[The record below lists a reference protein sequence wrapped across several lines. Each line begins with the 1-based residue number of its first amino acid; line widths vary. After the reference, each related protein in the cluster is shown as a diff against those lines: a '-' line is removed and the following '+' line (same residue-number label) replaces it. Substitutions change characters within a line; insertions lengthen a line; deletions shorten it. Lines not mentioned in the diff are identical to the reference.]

1 MSELRIFILD
11 DHYLI
16 REGLKKTL
24 NSVKD
29 FIIVGESPDLT
40 DLLLLMKDLNPDIL
54 FLETG
59 LCKRPIA
66 ELLLDIKK
74 VSPKTKI
81 LAISDCS
88 CEMKVFTSVKA
99 GVAGFITKKA
109 DREEVINAV
118 LEISSGNDYYSPE
131 VTKILMKG
139 LFAGSGTNIQFSERE
154 LEIMNLICQGI
165 TNSSI
170 ANQLFLSENTVATHK
185 RNIMKKARVKRT
197 SDLILWALDKKLVT
211 RTS

>member
-24 NSVKD
+24 KSVKD
-29 FIIVGESPDLT
+29 FIIVGESSELTNLPVFMNDL
-40 DLLLLMKDLNPDIL
+40 KPDIL
-54 FLETG
+54 FLEIG
-59 LCKRPIA
+59 LHKRPLA
-66 ELLLDIKK
+66 ELVLEIKK

-99 GVAGFITKKA
+99 GVSGFISKKA
-109 DREEVINAV
+109 DKEEVINAV
-118 LEISSGNDYYSPE
+118 VEISSGNDYFTPE

-139 LFAGSGTNIQFSERE
+139 LFAGRRVDNNFSERE
-154 LEIMNLICQGI
+154 LEIMNLICQGV
-165 TNSSI
+165 TNDSI
-170 ANQLFLSENTVATHK
+170 ASQLFLSENTVATHK
-185 RNIMKKARVKRT
+185 RNIMKKAGVKRT
-197 SDLILWALDKKLVT
+197 SDLILWALDNKLVA

>member
-1 MSELRIFILD
+1 MSELRVFILD

-24 NSVKD
+24 KSVRN
-29 FIIVGESPDLT
+29 FIIVGESQNLIDLP
-40 DLLLLMKDLNPDIL
+40 LLMKDLNPDIL
-54 FLETG
+54 FLEVG
-59 LCKRPIA
+59 LCKRPMV
-66 ELLLDIKK
+66 ELLLEIKK

-109 DREEVINAV
+109 EREEVIKAV

-139 LFAGSGTNIQFSERE
+139 LFARKGTDIQFSERE

-165 TNSSI
+165 TNGSI
-170 ANQLFLSENTVATHK
+170 ADQLFLSENTVATHK
-185 RNIMKKARVKRT
+185 RNIMKKAGVRRT
-197 SDLILWALDKKLVT
+197 SDLILWALDNNLVA
-211 RTS
+211 RAS

>member
-1 MSELRIFILD
+1 MDKIRIFILD

-24 NSVKD
+24 KSVKD
-29 FIIVGESPDLT
+29 FIIVGESPDLA
-40 DLLLLMKDLNPDIL
+40 DLLLVMKDFNPDIL
-54 FLETG
+54 FLEIG
-59 LCKRPIA
+59 LCKRPIV
-66 ELLLDIKK
+66 ELLVDIKN

-99 GVAGFITKKA
+99 GVAGFISNKA
-109 DREEVINAV
+109 DREEVIKAV

-139 LFAGSGTNIQFSERE
+139 LFAGRGTDIQFSERE
-154 LEIMNLICQGI
+154 SEIMNLICQGI
-165 TNSSI
+165 TNDSI
-170 ANQLFLSENTVATHK
+170 ASQLFLSENTVATHK
-185 RNIMKKARVKRT
+185 RNIMKKAGVRRT
-197 SDLILWALDKKLVT
+197 SDLILWALDKKLIA